1 MQIPHLLCI
10 LAKITHNLRQDYAKT
25 STMKIPKA
33 RKRGDAFRIELMFDG
48 KRHSATRDTEKECEQ
63 WAAMKLLELKA
74 GVKEVVDPNVK
85 PIFTFKELFTVYYEK
100 VGKISKSK
108 DWIFTQYK
116 TFDRK
121 LGDVANLSIHDIT
134 PQDLTAWRN
143 KRSTEV
149 KENTVLKEISLYSAM
164 FTYAQKEMFLLE
176 SNVWMQITKP
186 SKPES
191 RYRRIT
197 QQEIDIMLG
206 LLEYEIGQVPT
217 MPQHY
222 VAWGFLFAIETAM
235 RKGEIL
241 SMKRSEIYDGYV
253 HLPKTKNGTKR
264 NVPLSKFAKE
274 LIALIPHEDEKII
287 PQTQDAFRKTWER
300 RKLLSKIEDF
310 HFHDTRHEAI
320 SRMVKVR
327 KLPVEVL
334 AKITG
339 HRKIEVLVNVYYNPD
354 ADELVEMFNS

>member
-1 MQIPHLLCI
+1 MAQMLRI
-10 LAKITHNLRQDYAKT
+10 LVKMRHNLRQNYAKT
-25 STMKIPKA
+25 TTMKLPKA
-33 RKRGDAFRIELMFDG
+33 RKRGEAFRIELMFDG

-74 GVKEVVDPNVK
+74 GVKEKDPDEK
-85 PIFTFKELFTVYYEK
+85 PSFTFQQLFDVYLEK
-100 VGKISKSK
+100 VGKHSKSK
-108 DWIFTQYK
+108 DWILTQHK
-116 TFDRK
+116 TFERK
-121 LGDVANLSIHDIT
+121 LGDVASMSIHDIT
-134 PQDLTAWRN
+134 PQDLTSWRN
-143 KRSTEV
+143 RRSTEV

-176 SNVWMQITKP
+176 SNAWMLITKP
-186 SKPES
+186 IKPES
-191 RYRRIT
+191 RYRRIA
-197 QQEIDIMLG
+197 QHEIDTMLD
-206 LLEYEIGQVPT
+206 LLEYEIDQVPSK
-217 MPQHY
+217 PQHY

-235 RKGEIL
+235 RRGEIL
-241 SMKRSEIYDGYV
+241 SMKRSQIYDGYV

-264 NVPLSKFAKE
+264 DVPLSKFAKE

-287 PQTQDAFRKTWER
+287 PQTADAFRKLWER
-300 RKLLSKIEDF
+300 RKSDSGIDDF

-320 SRMVKVR
+320 SRMVKIR

-339 HRKIEVLVNVYYNPD
+339 HKKIEVLVNVYYNPD

>member
-1 MQIPHLLCI
+1 MQLVHLLRF
-10 LAKITHNLRQDYAKT
+10 LVKIRHNLRQDYAKT
-25 STMKIPKA
+25 ATMKLPKA
-33 RKRGDAFRIELMFDG
+33 RKRGDAYRIEIMFDG
-48 KRHSATRDTEKECEQ
+48 KRYSATRDTEKECEQ

-74 GVKEVVDPNVK
+74 GLKESDPLEK
-85 PIFTFKELFTVYYEK
+85 PIFTFMQLFDVYLEK
-100 VGKISKSK
+100 VGKHSKSK
-108 DWIFTQYK
+108 NWILTQYK
-116 TFDRK
+116 TFERK
-121 LGDVANLSIHDIT
+121 LGDLVFKSIHDIT
-134 PQDLTAWRN
+134 PQDLTSWRN
-143 KRSTEV
+143 KRSEQV

-176 SNVWMQITKP
+176 SNVWMLITKP
-186 SKPES
+186 VKPES
-191 RYRRIT
+191 RYRRIS
-197 QQEIDIMLG
+197 QHEIDTMLQ

-217 MPQHY
+217 KPQHY

-235 RKGEIL
+235 RRGEIL

-253 HLPKTKNGTKR
+253 HLPKTKNGSKR

-274 LIALIPHEDEKII
+274 LISLIPHEDEQII
-287 PQTQDAFRKTWER
+287 PQSADAFRKLWER
-300 RKLLSKIEDF
+300 RKADSGIEDF

-320 SRMVKVR
+320 SRMVKIR

-339 HRKIEVLVNVYYNPD
+339 HKKIEVLVNVYYNPD

>member
-1 MQIPHLLCI
+1 MLCF
-10 LAKITHNLRQDYAKT
+10 LAKMRHNLRQDYAKT
-25 STMKIPKA
+25 FTMKLPKA
-33 RKRGDAFRIELMFDG
+33 RKRGDAYRIELMFNG
-48 KRHSATRDTEKECEQ
+48 KRYSATRDTAKECEQ
-63 WAAMKLLELKA
+63 WAALKILELNANA
-74 GVKEVVDPNVK
+74 GESVAEEAKL
-85 PIFTFKELFTVYYEK
+85 IFTFKQLFDEYFEK
-100 VGKISKSK
+100 VGRHSKSK
-108 DWIFTQYK
+108 DWILVQYK
-116 TFDRK
+116 TFETK
-121 LGDVANLSIHDIT
+121 FGDLAHKNIHDIT

-143 KRSTEV
+143 RRSTQV
-149 KENTVLKEISLYSAM
+149 KENTVLKEISLFSAM
-164 FTYAQKEMFLLE
+164 FTYAHKEMFLLDV
-176 SNVWMQITKP
+176 NAWMQISKP
-186 SKPES
+186 VKPES
-191 RYRRIT
+191 RYRRIS
-197 QQEIDIMLG
+197 QAEIDKMLE

-217 MPQHY
+217 LPQHY

-253 HLPKTKNGTKR
+253 HLPKTKNGSKR

-274 LIALIPHEDEKII
+274 LLALIPHEDEKIT
-287 PQTQDAFRKTWER
+287 PQSSDAFRKLWER
-300 RKLLSKIEDF
+300 RKLESGIEDL

-339 HRKIEVLVNVYYNPD
+339 HKKIEVLVNVYYNPD

>member
-1 MQIPHLLCI
+1 
-10 LAKITHNLRQDYAKT
+10 
-25 STMKIPKA
+25 MKLPKA
-33 RKRGDAFRIELMFDG
+33 RKRGDAYRIELMFNG
-48 KRHSATRDTEKECEQ
+48 KRYSATRDTAKECEQ
-63 WAAMKLLELKA
+63 WAALKILELKA
-74 GVKEVVDPNVK
+74 NAGESVAEETK
-85 PIFTFKELFTVYYEK
+85 PIFTFKQLFDEYFER
-100 VGKISKSK
+100 VGRHSKSK
-108 DWIFTQYK
+108 DWILVQYK
-116 TFDRK
+116 TFETK
-121 LGDVANLSIHDIT
+121 FGDLAHKNIHDIT

-143 KRSTEV
+143 GRSTQV
-149 KENTVLKEISLYSAM
+149 KENTVLKEISLFSAM
-164 FTYAQKEMFLLE
+164 FTYAQKEMFLLDV
-176 SNVWMQITKP
+176 NAWMQISKP
-186 SKPES
+186 VKPES
-191 RYRRIT
+191 RYRRIS
-197 QQEIDIMLG
+197 QAEIDTMLK

-217 MPQHY
+217 LPQHY

-253 HLPKTKNGTKR
+253 HLPKTKNGSKR

-274 LIALIPHEDEKII
+274 LLALIPHDDEKII
-287 PQTQDAFRKTWER
+287 PQSADAFRKLWER
-300 RKLLSKIEDF
+300 RKLESGIEDL

-339 HRKIEVLVNVYYNPD
+339 HKKIEVLVNVYYNPD